1 MAQPH
6 DNSAKYYDFVFER
19 RFGANY
25 SALTQNNLSRIRSF
39 APKGKILDFGAGTGR
54 ISIPLAKDGYEVTA
68 IDCSSQMLQELKRKA
83 NHLNLN
89 IITHQSLTDVISQDF
104 DISIA
109 IFTVLAY
116 IKTESELKAVFEN
129 IFNLLKPEGL
139 FMLDLENREGY
150 DLICKRNNGIVHN
163 NTFDFVQVTFQENES
178 NLCEYYEEVKGT
190 APNGKS
196 FEYTERFIIRFWTLN
211 EVRTI
216 FNEIGFTEIETFPFA
231 NAQYL
236 ILKKGSE

>member
-25 SALTQNNLSRIRSF
+25 SALTQHNLSRITSL

-54 ISIPLAKDGYEVTA
+54 ISIPMVQEGYEVTA
-68 IDCSSQMLQELKRKA
+68 IDCSSQMLQELKRKTKD
-83 NHLNLN
+83 LNLN
-89 IITHQSLTDVISQDF
+89 IAIHQSLTDVISQDF
-104 DISIA
+104 DIAIA

-129 IFNLLKPEGL
+129 IFNLLSPGGL
-139 FMLDLENREGY
+139 FMLDLEHREGY

-163 NTFDFVQVTFQENES
+163 NTGDFVKVTFQENDS
-178 NLCEYYEEVKGT
+178 NLCEYCEEVQGT
-190 APNGKS
+190 LPNGEVFNYS
-196 FEYTERFIIRFWTLN
+196 ERFMIRFWTIN
-211 EVRTI
+211 EVRSI
-216 FNEIGFTEIETFPFA
+216 FNQIGFTEIETFPFA

-236 ILKKGSE
+236 ILKKIL